1 MKTSSMSKSQS
12 RRPHREIAKSDVP
25 QTRAKRRRRIRPRKP
40 DDYDNERDGCP
51 DSDEVVTAGE
61 IVQWMKALTEP
72 HNIYELWI
80 KKSDKRFLG
89 GYYSSNKIGKVVK
102 DALRHSGG
110 AVGIYWSI
118 NPVRQAATHALE
130 LGMGAPKDQEVAARR
145 ILPIDIDPKRKS
157 NFSATDA
164 EKQHARSKTYE
175 VARFLNRLGWPQ
187 PAIVDSGNGFHLLFR
202 VDLPTDDGGLI
213 HSVLRTLQ
221 QKFSDEHVE
230 IDTKV
235 ANAGRVLKFPGT
247 MACKGEATKER
258 PHRMSRVIQ
267 LPKHGLEAVSRELM
281 EHLAKKASQHSLPS
295 PCNSSVKLPI
305 AAVEQARR
313 YIATMPR
320 AVQGERGSDKTLAVA
335 TKIVVGFAIPYDSD
349 EARQLLRE
357 FSERCSPPWS
367 DKEMR
372 HKLREA
378 DRLAAEKGE
387 PRGALRSDLEEREST
402 TRWTPLDGEQFLIDI
417 PDYAK
422 VSRDQVVLPLNYYEK
437 MSRIYGLAIYLVWR
451 TQHSGALI
459 PDVIVRQAHWGAHP
473 PDAWRREL
481 KKKCK
486 NHIWKKECSK
496 RCPLNTEAIRH
507 QHIVRR
513 IEWPNYDLEHFSLNA
528 LQADP
533 NSASLPKKLKKHRRY
548 FYDSKAPTAISRR
561 TDLRNSGRVFNFYW
575 PILILGRSPRIGL
588 KPSQVRAMVGITREL
603 TRVGAVPVFDEVN
616 NGKLKFKKASSPRS
630 DRAEIISARKVAI
643 SNYDHKI
650 VCPLLEDG
658 QRYVVFGGN
667 LRKHRGCGYRIAHD
681 NRNCWLTI
689 AGYGE
694 GELNE
699 GRWKCVR
706 NLLSDFVALS
716 AKFDL
721 IVAGRHQKKGEWKS
735 LSELQDCLLSGNGQD
750 WLDECTLRIFAPADY
765 LLRWRYFFSKQL
777 GFSWIP
783 GGEPCPFSESSSLG
797 NNVMLSGGSQL
808 RALLNERDWTTQ
820 ALADRL
826 RCSRKTVSRHLSGE
840 RDSAG
845 FWDKVNKLAISGS

>member
-1 MKTSSMSKSQS
+1 MES
-12 RRPHREIAKSDVP
+12 
-25 QTRAKRRRRIRPRKP
+25 
-40 DDYDNERDGCP
+40 
-51 DSDEVVTAGE
+51 
-61 IVQWMKALTEP
+61 LTEP
-72 HNIYELWI
+72 DRIYELWI

-89 GYYSSNKIGKVVK
+89 GYYSSNKIGKFVK
-102 DALRHSGG
+102 DALRHSGASLG
-110 AVGIYWSI
+110 VYWSI
-118 NPVRQAATHALE
+118 NPVRQEATHALE

-145 ILPIDIDPKRKS
+145 ILPIDIDPKRKA
-157 NFSATDA
+157 NYSATDA
-164 EKQHARSKTYE
+164 EKQHARSRAYE
-175 VARFLNRLGWPQ
+175 VARFLNRQGWPQ

-202 VDLPTDDGGLI
+202 VDLPSDDCGLI
-213 HSVLRTLQ
+213 HGVLRTLQ

-230 IDTKV
+230 IDTTV

-247 MACKGEATKER
+247 MACKGESTKER
-258 PHRMSRVIQ
+258 PHRISRVIQ
-267 LPKHGLEAVSRELM
+267 LPKGGLKALSRELL
-281 EHLAKKASQHSLPS
+281 EHLVRRANQHTLPLAVPS
-295 PCNSSVKLPI
+295 TVNLPN
-305 AAVEQARR
+305 AVVEQARR
-313 YIATMPR
+313 YIARMPK
-320 AVQGERGSDKTLAVA
+320 AVQGQRGSDKTLAVA
-335 TKIVVGFAIPYDSD
+335 TKIVVGFAIPYHSD

-367 DKEMR
+367 EKEMS

-378 DRLAAEKGE
+378 ERLASEKGE
-387 PRGALRSDLEEREST
+387 PRGILRGDLAEQESMVC
-402 TRWTPLDGEQFLIDI
+402 WTPLHGKQFMIDV

-422 VSRDQVVLPLNYYEK
+422 VSRSQVSLSLESYEG
-437 MSRIYGLAIYLVWR
+437 MSPWYGLSIYLVWR
-451 TQHSGALI
+451 AQHSGALV
-459 PDVIVRQAHWGAHP
+459 PDVIVREAYWGAHAP
-473 PDAWRREL
+473 AAWRRDL

-486 NHIWKKECSK
+486 QCIWKKKCGK
-496 RCPLNTEAIRH
+496 RCLLNAKAVRH

-513 IEWPNYDLEHFSLNA
+513 SEWRNFELEHFTLNA
-528 LQADP
+528 LEADP
-533 NSASLPKKLKKHRRY
+533 NSTSRPKKPKKHRQY

-561 TDLRNSGRVFNFYW
+561 TELRDSGRVFNFYW
-575 PILILGRSPRIGL
+575 PILVFGCSPRLGL

-643 SNYDHKI
+643 SNCDHKI

-694 GELNE
+694 DELNE

-706 NLLSDFVALS
+706 KLLSDFGALS

-721 IVAGRHQKKGEWKS
+721 IVVGRHQKKGEWKS
-735 LSELQDCLLSGNGQD
+735 LSELQDCLLSGNGRD

-765 LLRWRYFFSKQL
+765 LVRWRYFFSKQL

-783 GGEPCPFSESSSLG
+783 GGEPCPFPEPSGRVDELKLSS
-797 NNVMLSGGSQL
+797 GSQL
-808 RALLNERDWTTQ
+808 RAFLKEREWTTQ

-826 RCSRKTVSRHLSGE
+826 GCSRKTVSRHLSGE
-840 RDSAG
+840 RHSAG
-845 FWDKVNKLAISGS
+845 FWAKVSKLAMSGP